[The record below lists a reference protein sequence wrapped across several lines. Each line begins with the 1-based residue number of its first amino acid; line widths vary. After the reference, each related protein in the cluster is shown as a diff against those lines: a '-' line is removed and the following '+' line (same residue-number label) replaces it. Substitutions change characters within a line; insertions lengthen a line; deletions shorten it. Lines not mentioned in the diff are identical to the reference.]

1 MLCVCTQ
8 IHEIFL
14 FSKLNIFI
22 VYLLRYFLVF
32 LIAIFYIGLKDLEL
46 QLRSVKSDS
55 TFDLVCKVGSLFDQI
70 KFDTPSL
77 PKRCAF

>member
-1 MLCVCTQ
+1 
-8 IHEIFL
+8 
-14 FSKLNIFI
+14 
-22 VYLLRYFLVF
+22 VF
-32 LIAIFYIGLKDLEL
+32 LIAILYIGLKDLEL
-46 QLRSVKSDS
+46 QVRSVKSDS